1 MGLETRGGGGNNTFL
16 QVIGG
21 KLTKKVDEGAPGAE
35 SRENKLGNV
44 VWELKYDILT
54 DCIFQELKFEDSDYG
69 EQMKLHVVSG
79 GELYIISVPVESR
92 YGNSLMWKLP
102 FIDAEKKFNI
112 APYDFEP
119 EPGKKMVGFSITQG
133 VGSDGKPL
141 KVESGYDPKEQ
152 VPPVGVSQDR
162 KGNPVYDYTA
172 RQNWLANELEQWA
185 NSVDPMSVAETPVAE
200 KPIKDQILAKNAAN
214 KASIDDEFE
223 DLPF

>member
-1 MGLETRGGGGNNTFL
+1 
-16 QVIGG
+16 
-21 KLTKKVDEGAPGAE
+21 
-35 SRENKLGNV
+35 
-44 VWELKYDILT
+44 
-54 DCIFQELKFEDSDYG
+54 
-69 EQMKLHVVSG
+69 
-79 GELYIISVPVESR
+79 
-92 YGNSLMWKLP
+92 
-102 FIDAEKKFNI
+102 
-112 APYDFEP
+112 
-119 EPGKKMVGFSITQG
+119 MVGFSITQG

-200 KPIKDQILAKNAAN
+200 KPIKDQVLAKNAAN
-214 KASIDDEFE
+214 NASIDDLED